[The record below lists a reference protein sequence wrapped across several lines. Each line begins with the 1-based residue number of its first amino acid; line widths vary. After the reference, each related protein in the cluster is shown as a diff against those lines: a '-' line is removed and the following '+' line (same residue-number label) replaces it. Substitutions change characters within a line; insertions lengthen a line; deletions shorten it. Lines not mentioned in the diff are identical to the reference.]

1 MLLEALLLF
10 IAVVIVGSGGS
21 NDRHPVAAESV
32 IASATE
38 VDRTRRGR
46 SVMGVRNGYTA
57 WTRYGTGPDGSGVD
71 ALPIAVQLAPEPV
84 TEDAVKTAIDARIEN
99 IILDLDF
106 GAQHCSGV
114 VVARKVLE
122 ARVLESRTRIC
133 YEAIIRGWVNPQ
145 PGFD

>member
-1 MLLEALLLF
+1 MSSWIHERWPSAELLS
-10 IAVVIVGSGGS
+10 AVT
-21 NDRHPVAAESV
+21 P
-32 IASATE
+32 
-38 VDRTRRGR
+38 
-46 SVMGVRNGYTA
+46 
-57 WTRYGTGPDGSGVD
+57 
-71 ALPIAVQLAPEPV
+71 
-84 TEDAVKTAIDARIEN
+84 EDAVKTAIDARIEN

>member
-1 MLLEALLLF
+1 MVTRHGLDTEPGQMSSWIHERWPSAELLS
-10 IAVVIVGSGGS
+10 AVT
-21 NDRHPVAAESV
+21 P
-32 IASATE
+32 
-38 VDRTRRGR
+38 
-46 SVMGVRNGYTA
+46 
-57 WTRYGTGPDGSGVD
+57 
-71 ALPIAVQLAPEPV
+71 
-84 TEDAVKTAIDARIEN
+84 EDAVKTAIDARIEN

-145 PGFD
+145 PGFDRVSYPPLSVRAWSGTR